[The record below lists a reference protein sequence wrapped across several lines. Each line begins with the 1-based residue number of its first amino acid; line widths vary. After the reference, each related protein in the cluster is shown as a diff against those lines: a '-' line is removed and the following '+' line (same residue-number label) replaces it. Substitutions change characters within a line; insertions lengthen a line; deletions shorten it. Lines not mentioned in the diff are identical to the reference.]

1 MVFISY
7 QLDMQSR
14 VEDIRHLLEAQG
26 LSCWADLPSPGPAP
40 LALQRATSTL
50 SGLSSKST
58 LSLDGVNDT
67 LQSQIQRS
75 MRAARVVLPCITPKY
90 MQSNNCIK
98 DLTLADIL
106 HKAIVPVMLRF
117 CPWPPEGAPA
127 QVRKILAKHSP
138 VDLSNEKLFKQNI
151 HLLTEKIRK
160 LVSSQVAGK

>member
-1 MVFISY
+1 
-7 QLDMQSR
+7 MQSR

-26 LSCWADLPSPGPAP
+26 LSCWADLPSQAAP
-40 LALQRATSTL
+40 LAIQRATSTL
-50 SGLSSKST
+50 SALSSKST
-58 LSLDGVNDT
+58 LVSEAMNAGGDSLAA
-67 LQSQIQRS
+67 QIQRS

-90 MQSNNCIK
+90 MQSDNCIK

-138 VDLSNEKLFKQNI
+138 VDLSNDKLFKQNI
-151 HLLTEKIRK
+151 HLLTEKIK
-160 LVSSQVAGK
+160 KILSTHDTHGK